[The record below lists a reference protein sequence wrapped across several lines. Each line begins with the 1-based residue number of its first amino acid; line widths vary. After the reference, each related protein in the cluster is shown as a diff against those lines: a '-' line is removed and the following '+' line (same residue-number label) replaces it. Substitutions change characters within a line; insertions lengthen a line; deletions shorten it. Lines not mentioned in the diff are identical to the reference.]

1 MIEYCDF
8 YSKNCSVPAQW
19 WRYFSRPLLAGWA
32 GQLALERCLGAAEAD
47 NDGIVIRPVRRLAAA
62 AGGVCGGRGGRG
74 AAAPPAARASLPA
87 AWPAWPAWPPWP
99 RGWGGRDAG
108 WPPASGLARLFPELL
123 SAKTISLPLKGA
135 AGGQAAPTG
144 RRPGLDAEGIDAD
157 RAFASQFAATASHSQ
172 PQADVGSHLR
182 CPRSPRHTATPR
194 TSERIKAFQNQFS
207 SVRLSYRQVW
217 RRGGRGW
224 GRGEIQTGSGRG
236 RRRGGGAPRA
246 GRRAPLRAPFQ
257 FLFILIHQA
266 WAGVARPWA
275 RRRGVGVPRRPDGL
289 AWAIRQA
296 IIAATTD
303 TATNTGHGGQARWR
317 GGAWRGQRTAR
328 GAVAVARSGSQ

>member
-8 YSKNCSVPAQW
+8 YSKNGSVPAQW

-32 GQLALERCLGAAEAD
+32 RQLALERCLGAAEAD

-87 AWPAWPAWPPWP
+87 AWPAWPPWP

-108 WPPASGLARLFPELL
+108 CPPASGLARLFPELL

-224 GRGEIQTGSGRG
+224 GRGRYRQAVVGG
-236 RRRGGGAPRA
+236 GGGAE
-246 GRRAPLRAPFQ
+246 GPL
-257 FLFILIHQA
+257 
-266 WAGVARPWA
+266 
-275 RRRGVGVPRRPDGL
+275 GL
-289 AWAIRQA
+289 A
-296 IIAATTD
+296 
-303 TATNTGHGGQARWR
+303 
-317 GGAWRGQRTAR
+317 
-328 GAVAVARSGSQ
+328 VAPHCAPRSNSFSF